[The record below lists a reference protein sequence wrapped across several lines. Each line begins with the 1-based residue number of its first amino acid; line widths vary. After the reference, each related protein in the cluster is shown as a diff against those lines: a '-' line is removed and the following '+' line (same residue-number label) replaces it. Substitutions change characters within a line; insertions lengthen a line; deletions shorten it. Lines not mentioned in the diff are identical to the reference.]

1 MHVPAPASENKPAEH
16 GEHDVWPVLLW
27 YWPAVQREQQALC
40 PPLLVQQFGAVGGPT
55 WPAGQFTHKLTA
67 LWYMP
72 DVQSLPAQALA
83 PAPVQ
88 NHTRTRTCNHA
99 GHDQGVALKHAS
111 HTLSVHRRRDN
122 HARRARQYA
131 SLLSEQH
138 TPAAQAALPYARS
151 AVVRSNARTRQ
162 LCQATAPHSL
172 TDRHYEAGRNH
183 GSSHSTIPTPM

>member
-99 GHDQGVALKHAS
+99 GHDQGVALTHCLFTVDGTITPVACGNMLVFFQSSTRLRHK
-111 HTLSVHRRRDN
+111 LP
-122 HARRARQYA
+122 
-131 SLLSEQH
+131 SL
-138 TPAAQAALPYARS
+138 TPAVQS
-151 AVVRSNARTRQ
+151 CV
-162 LCQATAPHSL
+162 ATQGPDNFVKQQPH
-172 TDRHYEAGRNH
+172 TA
-183 GSSHSTIPTPM
+183 